1 MTTFKFYLLSSLG
14 AITLKEIYSNWKMF
28 SREGLGSEL
37 KDTRKRWSKKTKL
50 AFYYYTTQSA
60 KKPCKL
66 AGAILSR
73 KERLPKSEMNAALQ
87 KHSSVGVLWKQCSWK
102 FRKIH
107 RKTPV
112 PESLFNKVVG
122 LKPATLLKKSLW
134 HRCFSVNFAK
144 FLRTASLQST
154 SGGCFWESCQ
164 TSIRV
169 VFAKIVKAIT
179 FQQMFGNFLNRPLK
193 FEKYIMEVYFYIY

>member
-50 AFYYYTTQSA
+50 AFDYYTTQSA

-66 AGAILSR
+66 ADAILSR
-73 KERLPKSEMNAALQ
+73 KERLPKSEMNAGLQ

-144 FLRTASLQST
+144 FLRTPFLPNT
-154 SGGCFWESCQ
+154 SSGCFWVYRSLLLLM
-164 TSIRV
+164 TSTNGFISV
-169 VFAKIVKAIT
+169 LIIT
-179 FQQMFGNFLNRPLK
+179 PLRALGK
-193 FEKYIMEVYFYIY
+193 GLDKLITWFIC

>member
-144 FLRTASLQST
+144 FLRTPFFTEHLWWLLLTRHQYLNA
-154 SGGCFWESCQ
+154 F
-164 TSIRV
+164 IR
-169 VFAKIVKAIT
+169 
-179 FQQMFGNFLNRPLK
+179 
-193 FEKYIMEVYFYIY
+193 